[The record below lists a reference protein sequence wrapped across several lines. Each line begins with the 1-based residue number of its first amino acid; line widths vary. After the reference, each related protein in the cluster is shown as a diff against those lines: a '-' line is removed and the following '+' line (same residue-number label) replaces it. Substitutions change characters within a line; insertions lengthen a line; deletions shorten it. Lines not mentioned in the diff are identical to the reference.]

1 MSLFSQLLDIDA
13 FFIFIACILYVLFGQ
28 ATVRKLRKN
37 PATKNALGIEL
48 ASGWDIINVAQALS
62 IPKSWRKK
70 LERSPLS
77 SIYANSDLLFEHT
90 SKFDQILGALFYW
103 FLTITGLSGALLV
116 LLDAVGLFQ

>member
-1 MSLFSQLLDIDA
+1 MTTITLLVGLLILSSVITGILFVA
-13 FFIFIACILYVLFGQ
+13 FGQ
-28 ATVRKLRKN
+28 LTVKRLRKN